1 MKSNFSLT
9 ELSQNSSDR
18 GLADSVREKGSRLS
32 PLFHMGV
39 AAGVGGSG
47 ASPNIIPNN
56 KHKIVDT
63 KHISLEKKG

>member
-47 ASPNIIPNN
+47 ASPYR
-56 KHKIVDT
+56 T
-63 KHISLEKKG
+63 KQ

>member
-39 AAGVGGSG
+39 AAGVGGV
-47 ASPNIIPNN
+47 ALLLIIPNN

>member
-32 PLFHMGV
+32 PLFHMRV
-39 AAGVGGSG
+39 AAGAGGEWRFSL
-47 ASPNIIPNN
+47 SNRTIN
-56 KHKIVDT
+56 T
-63 KHISLEKKG
+63 K